1 MSPLDGLRDAII
13 KASVGQRRAWA
24 REVVQLLTDPDLTI
38 RTRAIAALDMLP
50 ANPKTVLNIVQ
61 AHPDLFRETGQG
73 YPLFPANLE
82 DAIWYWA
89 SDKPEVAMA
98 VRDRLPIQPDLV
110 VFLAEYDHEWVL
122 ENASKLVHR
131 NVLGGVLLSF
141 PPHKR
146 AELLQALG
154 PWDDARDVLR
164 ESWWRRLEDASA
176 LRKIIAPE

>member
-1 MSPLDGLRDAII
+1 
-13 KASVGQRRAWA
+13 
-24 REVVQLLTDPDLTI
+24 
-38 RTRAIAALDMLP
+38 
-50 ANPKTVLNIVQ
+50 
-61 AHPDLFRETGQG
+61 
-73 YPLFPANLE
+73 
-82 DAIWYWA
+82 
-89 SDKPEVAMA
+89 MA

-122 ENASKLVHR
+122 ENAAKLVHR

-146 AELLQALG
+146 AELLRVLG